1 MPDSPGT
8 SRDGLPRPLWL
19 ISLVVTACSAHG
31 SPDVIFLPS
40 AVDVVERMLELARV
54 QPQDVVY
61 DLGCGDGRIVI
72 AAVRAR
78 AARGVCIDID
88 PSRIAASRRNADTAG
103 VRQRIEFRQADL
115 FETDLRTATVVALY
129 LSPALNER
137 LRPKLF
143 REVGPGAR
151 IVSHNFAMGDW
162 RPDTLVRV
170 AWPAGTTSTIY
181 AWVLPADVAGTWEL
195 TAPVV
200 GNRRLRIRLAQ
211 HYQKVSGTASLDGR
225 PLAFSGERLV
235 GNSIEFRL
243 RDERA
248 RGSATL
254 RFTGRVSGAT
264 MTGAL
269 QVGADSGGPWQAV
282 RP

>member
-1 MPDSPGT
+1 MRT
-8 SRDGLPRPLWL
+8 V
-19 ISLVVTACSAHG
+19 SLVFGVLAAACSARRG
-31 SPDVIFLPS
+31 PDVIFLPS
-40 AVDVVERMLELARV
+40 AADVVARMLTVARV
-54 QPQDVVY
+54 RPDDVVY

-72 AAVRAR
+72 AAVKSR
-78 AARGVCIDID
+78 AARGVCVDID
-88 PSRIAASRRNADTAG
+88 PSRIAASQRNADTAA
-103 VRQRIEFRQADL
+103 VRHRIEFRQADL

-143 REVGPGAR
+143 REARPGTR

-195 TAPVV
+195 TIPASA
-200 GNRRLRIRLAQ
+200 GDRRFRIRFAQ
-211 HYQKVSGTASLDGR
+211 HHQELSGTASADGR
-225 PLAFSGERLV
+225 PVTLSAAHLV
-235 GNSIEFRL
+235 GDRLEFQLTEQHADRP
-243 RDERA
+243 A
-248 RGSATL
+248 IL
-254 RFTGRVSGAT
+254 RFTGRVSGAA
-264 MTGAL
+264 MKGAVQL
-269 QVGADSGGPWQAV
+269 DAEATRREWQAT